1 MNISYL
7 SLHKRI
13 LLTQLL
19 SALFAVICQIHIR
32 LLINADWMFSNS
44 LIFYFVF
51 IILIVLFM
59 ELTRLFLDGRWINI
73 FIISFPYIIYWF
85 GVLAV
90 STIVFPT
97 NIESDDYGTGL
108 LGFFVGAL
116 DWISVIIATII
127 GTYLKRKKLLK

>member
-1 MNISYL
+1 MDISYL

-13 LLTQLL
+13 LITQLL

-73 FIISFPYIIYWF
+73 FIISFSYIIYWL

-108 LGFFVGAL
+108 LGFFVSAL

-127 GTYLKRKKLLK
+127 GTYLKIKKLLK